1 MHPCP
6 AHVKYLESRRK
17 NNHANIFFSS
27 LLVELEEG
35 LIKKLITMAITR
47 IANNV
52 MKDLSA

>member
-35 LIKKLITMAITR
+35 LIKTHYDGD
-47 IANNV
+47 N
-52 MKDLSA
+52 KDS